1 MRWKKNPKMDQ
12 SIGNRCSRCRL
23 LDGGACAG
31 RRFRRAGRTL
41 TVNQAVAPCSY
52 RVSPL
57 EVKVDEDRHVA
68 RIQVETASTCSWTA
82 VSNTPWISVVNNASG
97 TGSGEVWISIGENDG
112 KNRNGTVTVAGQTV
126 QVQHKDK

>member
-1 MRWKKNPKMDQ
+1 MSNAPWISLNESGGNGSGNVKVTVSANPGPAR
-12 SIGNRCSRCRL
+12 SGTATI
-23 LDGGACAG
+23 
-31 RRFRRAGRTL
+31 AGRTL

-57 EVKVDEDRHVA
+57 EVKVDEDRQVA

-97 TGSGEVWISIGENDG
+97 TGSGEVSISIG
-112 KNRNGTVTVAGQTV
+112 
-126 QVQHKDK
+126 